1 MFICSAKCHEILEI
15 DGPWLLNILIALFST
30 KCVENVANFT
40 EIDCRDNGL
49 VIFKIVMLCIVTA
62 VIGKKKSNSTE
73 GYGYVIDR

>member
-1 MFICSAKCHEILEI
+1 MAL
-15 DGPWLLNILIALFST
+15 WLLNILIALFCT